1 MSVFSEILLSL
12 LLVTTAEV
20 IFLFISL
27 ERKNLFSVLPTL
39 MTKLKVRPMPCFA
52 LCNTVC
58 LLMDDLKTKL
68 VQPKPVQYI
77 KMEVFCS

>member
-1 MSVFSEILLSL
+1 
-12 LLVTTAEV
+12 
-20 IFLFISL
+20 
-27 ERKNLFSVLPTL
+27 

-77 KMEVFCS
+77 KMEVLQLKINKVMSMQGSLLSEQTHYYETIERPFYL